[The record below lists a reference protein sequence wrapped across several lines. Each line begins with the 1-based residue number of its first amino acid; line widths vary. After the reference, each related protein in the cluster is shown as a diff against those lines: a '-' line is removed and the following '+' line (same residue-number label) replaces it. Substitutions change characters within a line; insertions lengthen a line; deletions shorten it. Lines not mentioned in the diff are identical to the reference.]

1 MVDALLRLQ
10 GIRKAFPGTQALGWE
25 KSDVME
31 IYPGEI
37 HGLVGENGAGKSTLF
52 QVMMGIYLAD
62 DGEMT
67 FLGSPYAPRT
77 THDAERF
84 GVSIIMQQPNTF
96 ENMTVAENI
105 FVGRDIQFQTNFGVL
120 RTRHQIKAAQQ
131 VLEECG
137 FGHIVA
143 SKTLRDLSF
152 EQRKEVEIARAL
164 SVKPKI
170 LLVDETSAAVSREA
184 VETLYSVVREQRD
197 RGVSVIYISHFIEEV
212 FELCRRVTVLRDGHL
227 INTHRVSEIGPDRLI
242 EDMVGRQ
249 LTNTTYRT
257 ETPYDRA
264 APVLV
269 AKGLSGERFEGIDLE
284 LRSGEI
290 VGIAGIG
297 GCGSDDF
304 GRALFGACPV
314 VGGEMELLG
323 EPVVFHSPGDALSHG
338 VGFIPKDRD
347 REGLVGI
354 FDLVDNISSANLKK
368 MSRFGWMQAADELK
382 TATDFIDTFR
392 IKTPKPHTPVASL
405 SGGNRQKVV
414 MAKWVANNCAV
425 LIVNSPTRGVDVGAK
440 YEIYKIL
447 DELRMEGKALMVVSD
462 ELPELTGL
470 CDRLYTFRSGRIS
483 GVFERSGGFPVDAI
497 LAGMVSG
504 DGGTM

>member
-1 MVDALLRLQ
+1 MVDILLRLE

-25 KSDVME
+25 ETDVME

-52 QVMMGIYLAD
+52 QVMMGILAPD
-62 DGEMT
+62 EGTMA
-67 FLGSPYAPRT
+67 FLGATYEPRT
-77 THDAERF
+77 THDAEQF
-84 GVSIIMQQPNTF
+84 GVSIIMQQPNTLT
-96 ENMTVAENI
+96 NMTVAENI
-105 FVGRDIQFQTNFGVL
+105 FVGRDSQFQTKLGML
-120 RTRHQIKAAQQ
+120 RPREQIKAAQRI
-131 VLEECG
+131 LEECG

-143 SKTLRDLSF
+143 SRTLRDLSF

-164 SVKPKI
+164 SVKPKV

-184 VETLYSVVREQRD
+184 VETLYSVVRQQRD
-197 RGVSVIYISHFIEEV
+197 SGVSVIYISHFIEEV
-212 FELCRRVTVLRDGHL
+212 FELCDRVSVLRDGHL
-227 INTHRVSEIGPDRLI
+227 INTHRVSDVNTDRII
-242 EDMVGRQ
+242 EDMVGRR
-249 LTNTTYRT
+249 LTNTTYRS
-257 ETPYDRA
+257 ETPYSEA

-269 AKGLSGERFEGIDLE
+269 AKDLSGEQFREINLE

-304 GRALFGACPV
+304 GRALFGANPILA
-314 VGGEMELLG
+314 GQMELSG
-323 EPVVFHSPGDALSHG
+323 ESVSFRNPGDALAHG
-338 VGFIPKDRD
+338 VGYIPKDRD
-347 REGLVGI
+347 LEGLIGI
-354 FDLVDNISSANLKK
+354 YNLVDNISSANLRK
-368 MSRFGWMQAADELK
+368 MSKFGWMQSSQEFDVAVK
-382 TATDFIDTFR
+382 FIDTFR
-392 IKTPKPHTPVASL
+392 IKTPSPLTSVASL

-414 MAKWVANNCAV
+414 MAKWVANNCKV

-447 DELRMEGKALMVVSD
+447 DELRLEGKAIMVISD

-470 CDRLYTFRSGRIS
+470 CDRLYTFRSGAIS
-483 GVFERSGGFPVDAI
+483 GIFERSQGFPVDEI

-504 DGGTM
+504 EGEVA